1 MNFLITND
9 DGFDGPGLAA
19 LYRALCPLGTVAV
32 SAPAVCHSAKGH
44 AVNTWNPIKV
54 ERRQVAPFGEI
65 DIVDASPADCV
76 RVGLR
81 APGKFQPDYVIAGIN
96 TGANLGVDLFYSGT
110 AAAAREAAI
119 LGIPSIAV
127 SRYMRPDQPVDWDSM
142 VPHVTRVIQQL
153 ISPEHQL
160 EAGYFWNLNFPAIA
174 GDQHPNEITFA
185 AQNLKSHEIQF
196 EEVPEAERPIDQDH
210 GDQKN
215 SDQKNVDEK
224 NVAWFRY
231 AGNFRNRGL
240 MPECDVTLC
249 FEDKI
254 TATPIDLCTT
264 ATHPAVQKF

>member
-19 LYRALCPLGTVAV
+19 LYQALLPLGSVAV

-54 ERRQVAPFGEI
+54 ERREVAPFGAI
-65 DIVDASPADCV
+65 DIVEASPADCV

-81 APGKFQPDYVIAGIN
+81 APEKRQPDYVIAGIN

-119 LGIPSIAV
+119 LGVPSIAV
-127 SRYMRPDQPVDWDSM
+127 SRYMRPGQEANWEAM

-153 ISPEHQL
+153 ISDEHRL
-160 EAGYFWNLNFPAIA
+160 GAGRFWNVNFPAIE
-174 GDQHPNEITFA
+174 GDNHPDDICFV
-185 AQNLKSHEIQF
+185 AQNLESHDIRF
-196 EEVPEAERPIDQDH
+196 EELPAAERPSDDQ
-210 GDQKN
+210 N
-215 SDQKNVDEK
+215 LT
-224 NVAWFRY
+224 WYRY
-231 AGNFRNRGL
+231 SGEFRNRGRG
-240 MPECDVTLC
+240 PGCDVTQC
-249 FEDKI
+249 FDDKI

-264 ATHPAVQKF
+264 AVHPAVRKF

>member
-19 LYRALCPLGTVAV
+19 LYQALSPLGTVAV

-54 ERRQVAPFGEI
+54 ERRDVAPFGQI

-119 LGIPSIAV
+119 LGMPSIAV
-127 SRYMRPDQPVDWDSM
+127 SRYMRPDQPVDWDAM

-160 EAGYFWNLNFPAIA
+160 KAGHFWNLNFPAIA
-174 GDQHPNEITFA
+174 GDQHPDEITFA
-185 AQNLKSHEIQF
+185 AQNLKSHDIQF
-196 EEVPEAERPIDQDH
+196 EQVPDAERPA
-210 GDQKN
+210 DQKL
-215 SDQKNVDEK
+215 SDQQ

-231 AGNFRNRGL
+231 AGNFRSRGL

-264 ATHPAVQKF
+264 ANHPAVHKF